1 MTSSVL
7 TVRMNDAKKEKMK
20 RALDREGLNFSSFVN
35 NQADLLIENNGLD
48 FVKRPDDG
56 KTPQE
61 KMIERMSKPE
71 NKEKLRIFFDQ
82 QKKLCSKRPLSKFD
96 YMTSAEIAMDRAK
109 KKGWI

>member
-7 TVRMNDAKKEKMK
+7 TVRMDGKKKEQMK
-20 RALDREGLNFSSFVN
+20 RVLDKEGLTFSSFVN

-48 FVKRPDDG
+48 FVKRSDDG

-61 KMIERMSKPE
+61 KMIERMSRPE
-71 NKEKLRIFFDQ
+71 NKEKLRIFLEQ
-82 QKKLCSKRPLSKFD
+82 QKKLCSKRPLSKYD